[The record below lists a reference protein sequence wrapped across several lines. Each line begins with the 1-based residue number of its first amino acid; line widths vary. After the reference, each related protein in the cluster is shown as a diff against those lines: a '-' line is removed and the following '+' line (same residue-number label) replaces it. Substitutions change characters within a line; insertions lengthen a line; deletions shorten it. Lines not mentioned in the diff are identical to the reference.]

1 MKLFFY
7 MFVNLLKVC
16 TFKDLTFVLKV
27 GENLVSVFV
36 YCSVAEIRINLFES
50 GKIFFW
56 NLDQDLA

>member
-1 MKLFFY
+1 

-27 GENLVSVFV
+27 GENLLSVFV
-36 YCSVAEIRINLFES
+36 YCSVAEIRTNLFES
-50 GKIFFW
+50 GKKKIW